1 MIAKLMA
8 LVNIVL
14 GWLPTSPFIG
24 VAEGI
29 SSMPGIAW
37 LNWFIPVGR
46 ITQLMAAWVAAIA
59 LWYIAQAALRWIKII
74 S

>member
-1 MIAKLMA
+1 MQGIIAKLIGLA
-8 LVNIVL
+8 NTVL

-24 VAEGI
+24 VAQGI
-29 SSMPGIAW
+29 SNLQGLAW

-59 LWYIAQAALRWIKII
+59 LQITQRLQII
-74 S
+74 QV